1 MRLIDAKNGAKRMRD
16 NGMTFEFGRW
26 RVSNA
31 LTQNYGKAYFSC
43 IKSNGL

>member
-31 LTQNYGKAYFSC
+31 LTQNIDHSLIVLAY
-43 IKSNGL
+43 KTD